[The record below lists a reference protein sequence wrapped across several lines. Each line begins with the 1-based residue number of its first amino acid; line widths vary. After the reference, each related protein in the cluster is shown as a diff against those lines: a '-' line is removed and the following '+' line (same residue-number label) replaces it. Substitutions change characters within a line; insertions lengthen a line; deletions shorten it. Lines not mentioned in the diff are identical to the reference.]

1 MKIAIAQL
9 NYTIGDIDGN
19 ASKIIDSINKAKA
32 QRADLVIFAEQAV
45 SGTPAF
51 DLLRKTTFLELC
63 EDALVEIASCCDGI
77 AAIVGLP
84 ILTREGTISAAAL
97 IQDRKVLRYVGKKYI
112 TARREMGFLV
122 PSKGFEYA
130 TIKGH
135 KCAIIVGD
143 DLSREHDFDK
153 SVETVIS
160 INARKYGKGTMTYRY
175 DMMRHLSFVEAK
187 NLVLVNQVG
196 GATDIVYDGTS
207 GAFNNRGELVLMMKQ
222 FEEDFQI
229 FDTKAQNPPVGVPST
244 YNDRTR
250 MVYQAAR
257 CGLRDFFLKN
267 GYKKA
272 CIGLSGGIDSAVV
285 ACLAAD
291 ALGAG
296 NVRALLLPSQ
306 FSSDHSV
313 EDAKKLAEN
322 LGIEYNVIP
331 ITEIY
336 TSVVNTLKPVIGG
349 REFDA
354 TEENIQTRIRTVLL
368 MAVQNKTDYILLNSS
383 NKSENALGLCTL
395 YGDTAGAFSPTGDLY
410 KSEMYDVA
418 RYINR
423 TFGNVIP
430 ENILDK
436 EPSSELHPGQ
446 KDSDILPP
454 YEVVDAILLRMI
466 EEGQHREEI
475 VNAGFDSEVVEKIHC
490 MIMRNEKKRYVR
502 GVLVKRNM
510 VNKHIHIFLRNALNL
525 NRIKRSKFMYAYRER
540 RLILRL
546 RCKARIVRLIAIVI
560 EPELV
565 LIIVKL
571 NIVLVIAVLLTET
584 LVDLAIAFT
593 KLICSV
599 CNTCHSTESDNSLDD
614 LLYVHNRNLHIFQ
627 YSTGSP

>member
-9 NYTIGDIDGN
+9 NYTIGDVEGN
-19 ASKIIDSINKAKA
+19 TSKIIDSSQKAKE
-32 QRADLVIFAEQAV
+32 RKADLVIFAEQAV

-84 ILTREGTISAAAL
+84 ILTAEGTISAAAL

-122 PSKGFEYA
+122 GSKGYEYA

-135 KCAIIVGD
+135 KCAIVVGD
-143 DLSREHDFDK
+143 DLSRERDYDK

-175 DMMRHLSFVEAK
+175 EVMRNLSFVEGK
-187 NLVLVNQVG
+187 NIVMVNQVG
-196 GATDIVYDGTS
+196 GSTDIVYDGTS
-207 GAFNNRGELVLMMKQ
+207 GAFNNRGELVLMMKN

-229 FDTKAQNPPVGVPST
+229 FDTRAQARPVVIPTSG
-244 YNDRTR
+244 DRTR
-250 MVYQAAR
+250 LGYEAAR
-257 CGLRDFFLKN
+257 CGLRDVFLKN
-267 GYKKA
+267 GYRKA
-272 CIGLSGGIDSAVV
+272 SIGLSGGIDSAVV

-291 ALGAG
+291 ALGRE
-296 NVRALLLPSQ
+296 NVRALLMPSQ

-313 EDAKKLAEN
+313 EDAKALAEN

-336 TSVVNTLKPVIGG
+336 KSVVDTLKPVIGG
-349 REFDA
+349 REFDS
-354 TEENIQTRIRTVLL
+354 TEENIQTRIRTILL
-368 MAVQNKTDYILLNSS
+368 MAVQNKTDYVLLNSS

-423 TFGNVIP
+423 TFGNPIP

-436 EPSSELHPGQ
+436 EPSSELHPNQ

-454 YEVVDAILLRMI
+454 YEVVDAILYRMI

-475 VNAGFDSEVVEKIHC
+475 VNAGFDSEVVEKIHS
-490 MIMRNEKKRYVR
+490 MIMRNEKKRYQFPPV
-502 GVLVKRNM
+502 
-510 VNKHIHIFLRNALNL
+510 
-525 NRIKRSKFMYAYRER
+525 
-540 RLILRL
+540 LRL
-546 RCKARIVRLIAIVI
+546 SMCSFGHERLM
-560 EPELV
+560 P
-565 LIIVKL
+565 
-571 NIVLVIAVLLTET
+571 LTNKYG
-584 LVDLAIAFT
+584 D
-593 KLICSV
+593 
-599 CNTCHSTESDNSLDD
+599 
-614 LLYVHNRNLHIFQ
+614 
-627 YSTGSP
+627 

>member
-9 NYTIGDIDGN
+9 NYTIGDVDGN

-84 ILTREGTISAAAL
+84 ILTNNGTISAAAL

-291 ALGAG
+291 ALGWKKSTTYTVLKKLCERGVLQNADG
-296 NVRALLLPSQ
+296 QVTSLIKNEDVQQAESAAVVDKTFGGSLPRFVAAFLNTQPISDAEAAEIRALL
-306 FSSDHSV
+306 
-313 EDAKKLAEN
+313 DAA
-322 LGIEYNVIP
+322 
-331 ITEIY
+331 
-336 TSVVNTLKPVIGG
+336 
-349 REFDA
+349 
-354 TEENIQTRIRTVLL
+354 
-368 MAVQNKTDYILLNSS
+368 
-383 NKSENALGLCTL
+383 
-395 YGDTAGAFSPTGDLY
+395 
-410 KSEMYDVA
+410 
-418 RYINR
+418 
-423 TFGNVIP
+423 
-430 ENILDK
+430 
-436 EPSSELHPGQ
+436 
-446 KDSDILPP
+446 
-454 YEVVDAILLRMI
+454 
-466 EEGQHREEI
+466 HREE
-475 VNAGFDSEVVEKIHC
+475 G
-490 MIMRNEKKRYVR
+490 
-502 GVLVKRNM
+502 
-510 VNKHIHIFLRNALNL
+510 
-525 NRIKRSKFMYAYRER
+525 
-540 RLILRL
+540 
-546 RCKARIVRLIAIVI
+546 
-560 EPELV
+560 
-565 LIIVKL
+565 
-571 NIVLVIAVLLTET
+571 
-584 LVDLAIAFT
+584 
-593 KLICSV
+593 
-599 CNTCHSTESDNSLDD
+599 
-614 LLYVHNRNLHIFQ
+614 
-627 YSTGSP
+627 

>member
-9 NYTIGDIDGN
+9 NYTIGDVEGN
-19 ASKIIDSINKAKA
+19 TSKIIDSIQKAKE
-32 QRADLVIFAEQAV
+32 RKADLVIFAEQAV

-84 ILTREGTISAAAL
+84 ILTSEGTISAAAL

-122 PSKGFEYA
+122 GSKGYEYA

-135 KCAIIVGD
+135 KCAIVVGD
-143 DLSREHDFDK
+143 DLSRERDYDK

-175 DMMRHLSFVEAK
+175 EVMRNLSFVEGK
-187 NLVLVNQVG
+187 NIVMVNQVG
-196 GATDIVYDGTS
+196 GSTDIVYDGTS
-207 GAFNNRGELVLMMKQ
+207 GAFNNRGELVLMMKN
-222 FEEDFQI
+222 FEEDLQI
-229 FDTKAQNPPVGVPST
+229 FDTRAQARPVVIPTSG
-244 YNDRTR
+244 DRTR
-250 MVYQAAR
+250 LVYEAAR

-267 GYKKA
+267 GYRKA
-272 CIGLSGGIDSAVV
+272 SIGLSGGIDSAVV

-291 ALGAG
+291 ALGRE
-296 NVRALLLPSQ
+296 NVRALLMPSQ

-313 EDAKKLAEN
+313 EDAKALAEN

-336 TSVVNTLKPVIGG
+336 KSVVDTLKPVIGG
-349 REFDA
+349 REFDS
-354 TEENIQTRIRTVLL
+354 TEENIQTRIRTILL
-368 MAVQNKTDYILLNSS
+368 MAVQNKTDYVLLNSS

-423 TFGNVIP
+423 TFGNPIP

-436 EPSSELHPGQ
+436 EPSSELHPNQ

-454 YEVVDAILLRMI
+454 YEVVDAILYRMI

-475 VNAGFDSEVVEKIHC
+475 VNAGFDSEVVEKIHS
-490 MIMRNEKKRYVR
+490 MIMRNEKKRYQFPPV
-502 GVLVKRNM
+502 
-510 VNKHIHIFLRNALNL
+510 
-525 NRIKRSKFMYAYRER
+525 
-540 RLILRL
+540 LRL
-546 RCKARIVRLIAIVI
+546 SMCSFGHERLM
-560 EPELV
+560 P
-565 LIIVKL
+565 
-571 NIVLVIAVLLTET
+571 LTNKYG
-584 LVDLAIAFT
+584 D
-593 KLICSV
+593 
-599 CNTCHSTESDNSLDD
+599 
-614 LLYVHNRNLHIFQ
+614 
-627 YSTGSP
+627 

>member
-1 MKIAIAQL
+1 M
-9 NYTIGDIDGN
+9 
-19 ASKIIDSINKAKA
+19 
-32 QRADLVIFAEQAV
+32 
-45 SGTPAF
+45 
-51 DLLRKTTFLELC
+51 
-63 EDALVEIASCCDGI
+63 
-77 AAIVGLP
+77 
-84 ILTREGTISAAAL
+84 
-97 IQDRKVLRYVGKKYI
+97 
-112 TARREMGFLV
+112 
-122 PSKGFEYA
+122 
-130 TIKGH
+130 
-135 KCAIIVGD
+135 GD

-160 INARKYGKGTMTYRY
+160 INARKYGRGTMTYRY
-175 DMMRHLSFVEAK
+175 EMMRHLSFVEGK

-196 GATDIVYDGTS
+196 GSTDIVYDGTS
-207 GAFNNRGELVLMMKQ
+207 GAFNNRGELVLMMKH

-229 FDTKAQNPPVGVPST
+229 FDTKAAGEPVST

-257 CGLRDFFLKN
+257 CGLRDFFVKN

-291 ALGAG
+291 ALGRE
-296 NVRALLLPSQ
+296 NIRALLLPSQ

-368 MAVQNKTDYILLNSS
+368 MAVQNKADYILLNSS

-410 KSEMYDVA
+410 KSEMYDLA

-423 TFGNVIP
+423 TQGDPIP
-430 ENILDK
+430 GNILDK

-454 YEVVDAILLRMI
+454 YEVVDAILFRMI

-475 VNAGFDSEVVEKIHC
+475 VNAGFDSEVVEKIHG
-490 MIMRNEKKRYVR
+490 MIMRNEKKRYQFPPV
-502 GVLVKRNM
+502 
-510 VNKHIHIFLRNALNL
+510 
-525 NRIKRSKFMYAYRER
+525 
-540 RLILRL
+540 LRL
-546 RCKARIVRLIAIVI
+546 SMCSFGHERLM
-560 EPELV
+560 P
-565 LIIVKL
+565 
-571 NIVLVIAVLLTET
+571 LTNKYG
-584 LVDLAIAFT
+584 D
-593 KLICSV
+593 
-599 CNTCHSTESDNSLDD
+599 
-614 LLYVHNRNLHIFQ
+614 
-627 YSTGSP
+627 

>member
-285 ACLAAD
+285 ACLAVD
-291 ALGAG
+291 ALGRE
-296 NVRALLLPSQ
+296 NVKALLMPSQ

-313 EDAKKLAEN
+313 VDARELADN
-322 LGIEYNVIP
+322 LGIAYDVVP
-331 ITEIY
+331 ITEAY
-336 TSVVNTLKPVIGG
+336 KAVVDTMKPVIGG
-349 REFDA
+349 SAFDA
-354 TEENIQTRIRTVLL
+354 TEANIQARLRTGML
-368 MAVQNKTDYILLNSS
+368 MALQNKCGYILLNSS
-383 NKSENALGLCTL
+383 NKSENALGFCTL
-395 YGDTAGAFSPTGDLY
+395 YGDTAGAFSVTGDLY
-410 KSEMYDVA
+410 KGEIYDLA
-418 RYINR
+418 RYINKLHDD
-423 TFGNVIP
+423 VIP
-430 ENILDK
+430 DSILTK

-454 YEVVDAILLRMI
+454 YEVVDAILFRMI

-475 VNAGFDSEVVEKIHC
+475 VNAGFDAEVVEKIHQ
-490 MIMRNEKKRYVR
+490 MLMRNEKKRYQFPPV
-502 GVLVKRNM
+502 
-510 VNKHIHIFLRNALNL
+510 
-525 NRIKRSKFMYAYRER
+525 
-540 RLILRL
+540 LRL
-546 RCKARIVRLIAIVI
+546 SACAFGHERIL
-560 EPELV
+560 P
-565 LIIVKL
+565 
-571 NIVLVIAVLLTET
+571 LTNKYG
-584 LVDLAIAFT
+584 D
-593 KLICSV
+593 
-599 CNTCHSTESDNSLDD
+599 
-614 LLYVHNRNLHIFQ
+614 
-627 YSTGSP
+627 

>member
-1 MKIAIAQL
+1 MKIALAQL

-19 ASKIIDSINKAKA
+19 TSKIIDSINKAKA

-135 KCAIIVGD
+135 KCAIVVGD

-160 INARKYGKGTMTYRY
+160 INARKYGRGTMTYRY
-175 DMMRHLSFVEAK
+175 EMMRHLSFVEGK

-196 GATDIVYDGTS
+196 GSTDIVYDGTS
-207 GAFNNRGELVLMMKQ
+207 GAFNNRGELVLMMKH

-229 FDTKAQNPPVGVPST
+229 FDTKAAGEPVSIPST

-257 CGLRDFFLKN
+257 CGLRDFFVKN

-291 ALGAG
+291 ALGRQ
-296 NVRALLLPSQ
+296 NIRALLLPSQ

-354 TEENIQTRIRTVLL
+354 TEENIQTRIRTVLDGR
-368 MAVQNKTDYILLNSS
+368 AEQG
-383 NKSENALGLCTL
+383 GLHPAQLVEQERKC
-395 YGDTAGAFSPTGDLY
+395 AGALY
-410 KSEMYDVA
+410 ALRRYGGRFQPYGRPLQERDV
-418 RYINR
+418 RPG
-423 TFGNVIP
+423 T
-430 ENILDK
+430 
-436 EPSSELHPGQ
+436 LHQPHAGRPDPGQ
-446 KDSDILPP
+446 YPRQGTLVGVAPG
-454 YEVVDAILLRMI
+454 A
-466 EEGQHREEI
+466 EGQRHP
-475 VNAGFDSEVVEKIHC
+475 AA
-490 MIMRNEKKRYVR
+490 VR
-502 GVLVKRNM
+502 GGGRDPLPHDRGG
-510 VNKHIHIFLRNALNL
+510 A
-525 NRIKRSKFMYAYRER
+525 A
-540 RLILRL
+540 
-546 RCKARIVRLIAIVI
+546 
-560 EPELV
+560 P
-565 LIIVKL
+565 
-571 NIVLVIAVLLTET
+571 
-584 LVDLAIAFT
+584 
-593 KLICSV
+593 
-599 CNTCHSTESDNSLDD
+599 
-614 LLYVHNRNLHIFQ
+614 
-627 YSTGSP
+627 